1 MKKKLVIIQTV
12 APDYRTPFFKE
23 MKRVLQD
30 RFELYAGNES
40 FETSIKSKSNLKKDL
55 KNHFILNRRLLFQT
69 GIWHLLLKNNV
80 IVLEMNPR
88 IISNWIFLIIRKI
101 LNKETIL
108 WGHAWPRKGKNSK
121 SDKLRNL
128 MRLLGSKIIVY
139 TQQQKNELQQKM
151 PNKKILAAPNALYK
165 KEQMQVALSK
175 EIKDLIYVGRL
186 TATKKVFFLVKA
198 FHHSLPSL
206 PENVNLHIVGTGEEE
221 NKIKEYLVENNLENR
236 VFLYGHVSDYQKLKE
251 LYSQSVF
258 SVSPGYVGLSITQSF
273 GFGVPMLISKN
284 ENHSPEIEAAKENE
298 NALFFETDDMENF
311 RSKLQDIYHNL
322 DYWVTQ
328 RREIVDFCQKE
339 YSVESMAEVFINL
352 LDR

>member
-1 MKKKLVIIQTV
+1 MKKKLVIIQT
-12 APDYRTPFFKE
+12 ATPDYRALFYDRIKE
-23 MKRVLQD
+23 VLQD
-30 RFELYAGNES
+30 RFELYSGEES
-40 FETSIKSKSNLKKDL
+40 FETTVKTRSNLKIDL
-55 KNHFILNRRLLFQT
+55 KNHFFLKRKFLFQT
-69 GIWHLLLKNNV
+69 GIWHLLFKNNLMV
-80 IVLEMNPR
+80 FELNPR
-88 IISNWIFLIIRKI
+88 ILSTWIFLVIRKI
-101 LNKETIL
+101 FNRETVL
-108 WGHAWPRKGKNSK
+108 WGHAWPRKGKDSK
-121 SDKLRNL
+121 SDNLRNL
-128 MRLLGSKIIVY
+128 MRLLGSEIIVY

-151 PNKKILAAPNALYK
+151 PYKKILAAPNALYK

-186 TATKKVFFLVKA
+186 TVTKKVFFLVKA

-298 NALFFETDDMENF
+298 NALFFETDDMGNF
-311 RSKLQDIYHNL
+311 RSRLQDIYHNL
-322 DYWVTQ
+322 DYWITQ
-328 RREIVDFCQKE
+328 RHEIVDFCQKE